1 MKTGGKTVR
10 FRFEQLTVW
19 QKAVEFADSIYE
31 VTSKF
36 PSDERFGLT
45 NQLRRASVS
54 VSSNIAEGSSRGS
67 NRDYVRFIEIAYG
80 SVMEIVSQLHVS
92 RRRQFLNEEAFEQ
105 LCVKADEI
113 ARMLSGLKTSLQKE

>member
-1 MKTGGKTVR
+1 MKTEGKKVR

-19 QKAVEFADSIYE
+19 QKAVEFADNIYE
-31 VTSKF
+31 VTSKY

-92 RRRQFLNEEAFEQ
+92 RRRKFLKEDAFEQ
-105 LCVKADEI
+105 LCVQADEI